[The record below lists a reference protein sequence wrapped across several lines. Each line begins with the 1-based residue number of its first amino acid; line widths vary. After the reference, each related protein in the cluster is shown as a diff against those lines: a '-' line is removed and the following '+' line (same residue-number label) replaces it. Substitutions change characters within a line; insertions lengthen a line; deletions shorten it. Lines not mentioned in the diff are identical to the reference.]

1 MEVYNYIKEIDLIV
15 DRSYYYYVIQYN
27 VLLQCHQKTKTII
40 KTKLKKT

>member
-1 MEVYNYIKEIDLIV
+1 MEVYNYIKEIERIV
-15 DRSYYYYVIQYN
+15 DRSYYYVRQYN

>member
-1 MEVYNYIKEIDLIV
+1 MEVYNYIKEIDRIV
-15 DRSYYYYVIQYN
+15 DRSYYYYVRQYN